1 MNLTYTISNAAFK
14 IVLYVFANLKVSGK
28 HRIPKSGPVIVASN
42 HLSILDPGIIALA
55 FPRRVRWLAKNSL
68 FRNFLVGGFLS
79 AYGAR
84 AVSRRGPDS
93 GAIRWSIEKLEN
105 NVAYYLNNN
114 LMKVEQSS
122 FYSQNRY
129 TITYEEVNI

>member
-1 MNLTYTISNAAFK
+1 MKKY
-14 IVLYVFANLKVSGK
+14 KV
-28 HRIPKSGPVIVASN
+28 RIFGMGIDATAIITFD
-42 HLSILDPGIIALA
+42 HDPT
-55 FPRRVRWLAKNSL
+55 
-68 FRNFLVGGFLS
+68 
-79 AYGAR
+79 
-84 AVSRRGPDS
+84 
-93 GAIRWSIEKLEN
+93 IEKLEN

>member
-1 MNLTYTISNAAFK
+1 MGIDATAI
-14 IVLYVFANLKVSGK
+14 
-28 HRIPKSGPVIVASN
+28 IPFDHKPT
-42 HLSILDPGIIALA
+42 
-55 FPRRVRWLAKNSL
+55 
-68 FRNFLVGGFLS
+68 
-79 AYGAR
+79 
-84 AVSRRGPDS
+84 
-93 GAIRWSIEKLEN
+93 IEKLEN